1 MVERILNTT
10 PRLQEENSSVKSAV
24 LRAILEKI
32 TDGILW
38 IDLEGVIKIASLSM
52 EKILGLPKG
61 GLTGKRFWDV
71 FADDFLGFSMRESL
85 RYGIAH
91 ELLYKNNLEISTF
104 FIYQGE
110 KSEHGLFVKVSDMS
124 AKEIAK
130 SEEAQGERM
139 KQLGEMSARLAHEIR
154 NPLGGIRGFAM
165 LLHQDLA
172 GQPHLQE
179 FAGQVV
185 EGTRSLE
192 RLVCSMLEYAKPKE
206 LFFNTHDLTAFL
218 RKIGRFVK
226 IDPSFPAHIHLSLH
240 IPNKPILVPF
250 DADALQ
256 GALLNLMANGV
267 QAMGKEGTLTLS
279 LLQNGHTCQ
288 ITVSDTGIGMDEE
301 ELASLFTPFYTTKQ
315 HGTGLGL
322 VETKKIITSHGG
334 TIEVHS
340 KPQKGSSFIITLPMR
355 RQ

>member
-1 MVERILNTT
+1 
-10 PRLQEENSSVKSAV
+10 
-24 LRAILEKI
+24 
-32 TDGILW
+32 
-38 IDLEGVIKIASLSM
+38 M
-52 EKILGLPKG
+52 EKIVHLPKSQFIG
-61 GLTGKRFWDV
+61 QRFWDT
-71 FADDFLGFSMRESL
+71 FPDDFFGFSMRESL

-91 ELLYKNNLEISTF
+91 ELLYKNNLEISTIF
-104 FIYQGE
+104 LYQGE
-110 KSEHGLFVKVSDMS
+110 KCEHGLLVKITD
-124 AKEIAK
+124 IAERERAR
-130 SEEAQGERM
+130 SEDAQGERM
-139 KQLGEMSARLAHEIR
+139 KQLGEMTARLAHEIR

-172 GQPHLQE
+172 TQPHLQE

-206 LFFNTHDLTAFL
+206 LSFQTHDLTAFL
-218 RKIGRFVK
+218 RKIARFVK
-226 IDPSFPAHIHLSLH
+226 VDPVFPPNVHLSLH
-240 IPNKPILVPF
+240 IPNKPILAPF

-256 GALLNLMANGV
+256 GAVLNLMTNGL
-267 QAMGKEGTLTLS
+267 QAIENEGTLTLS
-279 LLQNGHTCQ
+279 LLQNGHICQ

-301 ELASLFTPFYTTKQ
+301 TLSSLFIPFFTTKRN
-315 HGTGLGL
+315 GTGLGL

-340 KPQKGSSFIITLPMR
+340 KPQKGSSFIITIPLR